1 MEKAIK
7 KFYNLQ
13 NVAKAYS
20 NQYQICMFL
29 RERSFQAVWN
39 FVSQPGFPQQDKEQM
54 SSLYNQFS
62 SEAKSSGWDSKTKI
76 EKQFYSQFLEYF
88 YKQNSFNNADF
99 DTLNVCLH
107 LTEELSFWGQ
117 LDKLT
122 NDRSNDLLF

>member
-1 MEKAIK
+1 MQNAIK

-20 NQYQICMFL
+20 KHYQIYMFL
-29 RERSFQAVWN
+29 RDRSFQTVWN

-54 SSLYNQFS
+54 STLYNQFS
-62 SEAKSSGWDSKTKI
+62 SEAQSSGWDSQTKI
-76 EKQFYSQFLEYF
+76 EKKYYSQFLEYF
-88 YKQNSFNNADF
+88 YKQNSFNNADI
-99 DTLNVCLH
+99 DTLYVCLH
-107 LTEELSFWGQ
+107 LTEELSFWGP